1 MIIDP
6 SRFRI
11 FSIKRLLD
19 YEKPLKTGKSLK
31 FCYGPVPSRRL
42 GRSLGID
49 ILPSKTCNYQC
60 IYCQLGRTNHFTTL
74 RKDFFPKEQIM
85 AEMEKAIRRHEEK
98 TDFVTFV
105 GSGEPTLYK
114 SLKALILHAKTITKK
129 PICVITNGS
138 LLFVSK
144 VQEALL
150 LADVILP
157 SLDAGDNKNFIKINR
172 PHPTLKFDAII
183 EGLVDFRR
191 KYEGKFWIEVMVMK
205 GINDCKGDLMKIK
218 EKIDLIK
225 PDRIDINVPI
235 RPPTEQW
242 VSIPDRGIIPLLKE
256 IFGKYYDMNYPEFG
270 EFDISSTNFE
280 QEFLAIIQRHP
291 MRQDQILKT
300 FSTPYF
306 TEMDIL
312 KNLQSLESK
321 EKIKKWL
328 YNDQIFWKLN

>member
-1 MIIDP
+1 M
-6 SRFRI
+6 
-11 FSIKRLLD
+11 
-19 YEKPLKTGKSLK
+19 K

-60 IYCQLGRTNHFTTL
+60 IYCQLGRTNNFTNT
-74 RKDFFPKEQIM
+74 RRDFFPKEQIV
-85 AEMEKAIRRHEEK
+85 EEIEKAIKQNEDK
-98 TDFVTFV
+98 ADYITFV

-114 SLKALILHAKTITKK
+114 SLKELILHVKAITKK

-138 LLFVSK
+138 LLFDSE
-144 VQEALL
+144 VQEALF

-157 SLDAGDNKNFIKINR
+157 SLDAGDNKNFIRINR
-172 PHPTLKFDAII
+172 PHPTLNFDRII
-183 EGLVDFRR
+183 NGLVDFR
-191 KYEGKFWIEVMVMK
+191 KNYEGKFWIEVMLIK
-205 GINDCKGDLMKIK
+205 GINDSKGDLTKIK

-242 VSIPDRGIIPLLKE
+242 VSIPDKEIIFLLKD

-270 EFDISSTNFE
+270 EFDIYSNNFE

-291 MRQDQILKT
+291 MRQDQILET

-306 TEMDIL
+306 TEMDII
-312 KNLQSLESK
+312 KNLKSLESQ
-321 EKIKKWL
+321 EKIKKWF

>member
-1 MIIDP
+1 M
-6 SRFRI
+6 
-11 FSIKRLLD
+11 
-19 YEKPLKTGKSLK
+19 K

-60 IYCQLGRTNHFTTL
+60 IYCQLGRTNNFTNT
-74 RKDFFPKEQIM
+74 RRDFFPKEQIV
-85 AEMEKAIRRHEEK
+85 EEIEKAIKQNEEK
-98 TDFVTFV
+98 ADYITFV

-114 SLKALILHAKTITKK
+114 SLKELILHVKAITKK

-138 LLFVSK
+138 LLFDSE
-144 VQEALL
+144 VQEALF

-157 SLDAGDNKNFIKINR
+157 SLDAGDNKNFIRINR
-172 PHPTLKFDAII
+172 PHPTLNFDRII
-183 EGLVDFRR
+183 NGLVDFR
-191 KYEGKFWIEVMVMK
+191 KNYEGKFWIEVMLIK
-205 GINDCKGDLMKIK
+205 GINDSKGDLTKIK

-242 VSIPDRGIIPLLKE
+242 VSIPDKEIIFLLKD

-270 EFDISSTNFE
+270 EFDIYSNNFE

-291 MRQDQILKT
+291 MRQDQILET

-306 TEMDIL
+306 TKMDII
-312 KNLQSLESK
+312 KNLKSLESQ
-321 EKIKKWL
+321 EKIKKWF

>member
-1 MIIDP
+1 M
-6 SRFRI
+6 
-11 FSIKRLLD
+11 
-19 YEKPLKTGKSLK
+19 K

-60 IYCQLGRTNHFTTL
+60 IYCQLGRTNNFTNT
-74 RKDFFPKEQIM
+74 RRDFFPKEQIV
-85 AEMEKAIRRHEEK
+85 EEIEKAVKQNEDKADYI
-98 TDFVTFV
+98 TFV

-114 SLKALILHAKTITKK
+114 SLKELILHVKTITKK

-138 LLFVSK
+138 LLFDSE
-144 VQEALL
+144 VQEALF

-157 SLDAGDNKNFIKINR
+157 SLDAGDNKNFIRINR
-172 PHPTLKFDAII
+172 PHPTLNFDRII
-183 EGLVDFRR
+183 NGLVDFR
-191 KYEGKFWIEVMVMK
+191 KNYEGKFWIEVMLIK
-205 GINDCKGDLMKIK
+205 GINDSKGDLTKIK

-242 VSIPDRGIIPLLKE
+242 VSIPDKEIIFLLKD

-270 EFDISSTNFE
+270 EFDIYSNNFE

-291 MRQDQILKT
+291 MRQDQILET

-306 TEMDIL
+306 TELDVTMNL
-312 KNLQSLESK
+312 KSLESK
-321 EKIKKWL
+321 GIIKKWL
-328 YNDQIFWKLN
+328 YNDQIFWKLT